1 MTAGGYYGWN
11 DNNMCPLCPKNQ
23 IVKAASNIFTAAGLA
38 GDRWGSTGVGN
49 YTNQGPLALYLA
61 LNLYYTA
68 V

>member
-1 MTAGGYYGWN
+1 MVGMITI
-11 DNNMCPLCPKNQ
+11 CVLCVRKNQ
-23 IVKAASNIFTAAGLA
+23 IVKAASITFTAAGLA